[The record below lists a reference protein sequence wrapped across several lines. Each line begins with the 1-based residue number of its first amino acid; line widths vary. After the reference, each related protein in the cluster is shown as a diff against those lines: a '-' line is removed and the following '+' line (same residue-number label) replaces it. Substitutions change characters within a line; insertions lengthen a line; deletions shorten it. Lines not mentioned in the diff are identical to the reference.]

1 MHQDLVHD
9 STMFRVSKK
18 PAIIAIHANDS
29 GLMQKFLKFISWPVM
44 TGVLLAVV
52 LLQYQQLQSL
62 SGLISQRASPIAAP
76 KSTPALDA
84 PGVASPSYADAVER
98 AASSVVSIHSTIRE
112 QIELPPADE
121 LPSAFRDLL
130 QTLPSERLWDS
141 LGSGVTVSAEGHI
154 LTALHVIEGAED
166 IEVHFT
172 DEQGNSVNARAQLI
186 GSDTSTDL
194 ALLKVDSTVLP
205 PPVPIGTSD
214 GIRVGDSVLTIG
226 YPRRD
231 LMNQKSVSRGIVSAL
246 GIPRDGLPIVEY
258 IQTDAA
264 MNYGNSGG
272 ALIDASGS
280 LIGINSFIYSESG
293 GFDGIG
299 FAVPVNKAMIIV
311 EQLIQHGVVTPGYLG
326 VITGDLLTEETSRTF
341 FGSADIEGLLIE
353 QVTGGSP
360 AEQAGIEAGD
370 VMVAIDGRTISSVIG
385 AIEQINRKAPGQNV
399 DLNIFRTGE
408 YQTISV
414 ILGTGTAQ
422 YRTQFNDSILLPE
435 SGLD

>member
-1 MHQDLVHD
+1 M
-9 STMFRVSKK
+9 K
-18 PAIIAIHANDS
+18 
-29 GLMQKFLKFISWPVM
+29 KFLQFISWPVM

-52 LLQYQQLQSL
+52 LLQYQQLQDL
-62 SGLISQRASPIAAP
+62 SQRITDTPPITTTPVGNTNTAP
-76 KSTPALDA
+76 ANPVATA
-84 PGVASPSYADAVER
+84 PPSYADAVER
-98 AASSVVSIHSTIRE
+98 AAQSVVSIHSTIRE

-121 LPSAFRDLL
+121 LPPAFRELL
-130 QTLPSERLWDS
+130 QTIPSERLWDS
-141 LGSGVTVSAEGHI
+141 LGSGVTVSEEGHI

-172 DEQGNSVNARAQLI
+172 DEQGNNVNARAQLI

-205 PPVPIGTSD
+205 PPVPLGSSD

-231 LMNQKSVSRGIVSAL
+231 LMNQKSVSLGIVSAL
-246 GIPRDGLPIVEY
+246 GIPRDGLPIVQY

-293 GFDGIG
+293 GSDGIG

-326 VITGDLLTEETSRTF
+326 VITGELLTEETSRTF
-341 FGSADIEGLLIE
+341 FGSTDIEGLLIE
-353 QVTGGSP
+353 QVTELSP
-360 AEQAGIEAGD
+360 AEQAGIRAGD
-370 VMVAIDGRTISSVIG
+370 VMVAIDGSAIGSVIG
-385 AIEQINRKAPGQNV
+385 AIEQINRKAPGQTV
-399 DLNIFRTGE
+399 ELTIFRAGE
-408 YQTISV
+408 YQTINV
-414 ILGTGTAQ
+414 TLGTGTAQ
-422 YRTQFNDSILLPE
+422 YRTQFNDNAIPE
-435 SGLD
+435 NGLD

>member
-1 MHQDLVHD
+1 
-9 STMFRVSKK
+9 
-18 PAIIAIHANDS
+18 
-29 GLMQKFLKFISWPVM
+29 M

-52 LLQYQQLQSL
+52 LLQYQQLQNL
-62 SGLISQRASPIAAP
+62 SRPVTGSTTPPATQISATDMQD
-76 KSTPALDA
+76 STL
-84 PGVASPSYADAVER
+84 PSFADAVER
-98 AASSVVSIHSTIRE
+98 AAPSVVSIHSTIRE

-121 LPSAFRDLL
+121 LPPAFRELL

-141 LGSGVTVSAEGHI
+141 LGSGVAVSAEGHI

-166 IEVHFT
+166 IEVHFS

-186 GSDTSTDL
+186 GSDISTDL

-293 GFDGIG
+293 GSDGIG

-311 EQLIQHGVVTPGYLG
+311 EQLIQHGVVTSGYLG
-326 VITGDLLTEETSRTF
+326 VITGELLTEESSRTF
-341 FGSADIEGLLIE
+341 FGNADIEGLLIE
-353 QVTGGSP
+353 QVTNGSP
-360 AEQAGIEAGD
+360 AERAGIAAGD
-370 VMVAIDGRTISSVIG
+370 VMVAIDGTAISSVIG
-385 AIEQINRKAPGQNV
+385 AIEQINRKAPGQTV
-399 DLNIFRTGE
+399 DLNIFRAGE

-414 ILGTGTAQ
+414 TLGTGTAQ
-422 YRTQFNDSILLPE
+422 YRTRLNDDTLLPD
-435 SGLD
+435 SNLD